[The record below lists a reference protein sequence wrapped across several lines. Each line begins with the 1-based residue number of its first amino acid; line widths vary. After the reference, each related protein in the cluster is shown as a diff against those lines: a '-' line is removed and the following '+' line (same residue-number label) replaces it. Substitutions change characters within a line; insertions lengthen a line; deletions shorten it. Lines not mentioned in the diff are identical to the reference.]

1 MSFVYNTV
9 LDDCQCSLVSTLQST
24 EPKDE
29 KQFYSCLYQI
39 KEKPTTPSRIVCKY
53 YFTEHIWKTQF

>member
-1 MSFVYNTV
+1 MSFVYTTV

-24 EPKDE
+24 APKEE

-39 KEKPTTPSRIVCKY
+39 KEKLTTPSSNNHKKENDDILQVLD
-53 YFTEHIWKTQF
+53 